1 MTVGNISAQVGPGK
15 ANRPDDVRAI
25 QTLLRARGYMGVPE
39 PNGVLDAGTAAA
51 IREFQGGFL
60 RKPDGVV
67 DPGGMTWRALSA
79 APASSAPPTLNTK
92 VSKPVALPANLNPG
106 ITPVGNALM
115 MQLLGAPVLSGRYSQ
130 QCQDPTN
137 PRIARNIVLDTVGP
151 FRVRGLLPAV
161 LSLKAVMADIK
172 AEQPAVYKALGTQG
186 MLCCRN
192 VRGSTTSISNH
203 SWGTAID
210 LTLEG
215 ILDAYG
221 DGRVQVGLTQIA
233 PIFNRHGW
241 YWGAAFRKEDGMHFE
256 GGKAA
261 IEKWVTQLR

>member
-1 MTVGNISAQVGPGK
+1 MADGNLSAPVGNGA
-15 ANRPDDVRAI
+15 ANRPEDVKII

-39 PNGVLDAGTAAA
+39 PNGICDAGTVAA
-51 IREFQGGFL
+51 IKEFQGGFL

-67 DPGGMTWRALSA
+67 DPGGTTWRALSA
-79 APASSAPPTLNTK
+79 APTGTNPAPLATK
-92 VSKPVALPANLNPG
+92 VSKPVALPAVLNPG
-106 ITPVGNALM
+106 LSATSNTLM
-115 MQLLGAPVLSGRYSQ
+115 LQLLGPPVLSGRYSA

-137 PRIARNIVLDTVGP
+137 PKIARNIVLDSVGP

-161 LSLKAVMADIK
+161 LSLKAVMVDIQR
-172 AEQPAVYKALGTQG
+172 EQPVVYKALGTQG
-186 MLCCRN
+186 MLCCRL
-192 VRGSTTSISNH
+192 VRGSATAISNH

-215 ILDAYG
+215 ILDTYG

-256 GGKAA
+256 GSKTLVEQWA
-261 IEKWVTQLR
+261 TQLR

>member
-1 MTVGNISAQVGPGK
+1 MPDSNITAPVGQGK
-15 ANRPDDVRAI
+15 ANRPDDVRII
-25 QTLLRARGYMGVPE
+25 QRLLRARGYSGVPE
-39 PNGVLDAGTAAA
+39 PNGVCDAATQSA
-51 IREFQGGFL
+51 ITEFQQGFL

-67 DPGGMTWRALSA
+67 DPGGTTWRALSA
-79 APASSAPPTLNTK
+79 APATSDPVPLSTA

-106 ITPVGNALM
+106 VVAVNNTLM

-137 PRIARNIVLDTVGP
+137 PKIAANIRLDSVGP
-151 FRVRGLLPAV
+151 FRVRGLRPAV
-161 LSLKAVMADIK
+161 DSLKAVMADIK
-172 AEQPAVYKALGTQG
+172 AEQPTVYAELGTQG

-192 VRGSTTSISNH
+192 SRGSTTAISNH
-203 SWGTAID
+203 SWGTAVD

-215 ILDAYG
+215 ILDTYG
-221 DGRVQVGLTQIA
+221 DGRVQVGLTLIA

-256 GGKAA
+256 AGKALVEQWA
-261 IEKWVTQLR
+261 AQLR